1 MISDSRAVG
10 KYGLAGCFHDAIAV
24 LQKVPNPFRKWF
36 VRSMRPGTFVFSYL
50 GDPRRRFAQPLG
62 MSQDTVDLGDCK
74 IVGFSAAPPPRK
86 GTELGILA
94 SLFGQRLTVWVRPS
108 QRLAGTSSMKDL
120 FALIE
125 TAIREQVTAS
135 EMPPATSFGI
145 AQVES
150 EELARSR

>member
-1 MISDSRAVG
+1 
-10 KYGLAGCFHDAIAV
+10 
-24 LQKVPNPFRKWF
+24 
-36 VRSMRPGTFVFSYL
+36 MRPGTFVFSYL

-74 IVGFSAAPPPRK
+74 VVGFSAAPPPRK

-108 QRLAGTSSMKDL
+108 QRLAGTSSMKNL

-135 EMPPATSFGI
+135 EMPACNLFWYRTGGVRRTCKKSLGPRFGLVI
-145 AQVES
+145 SCISCGLKVF
-150 EELARSR
+150 LDARCECQS